1 MNYYIVFIAENGEEW
16 TVLTSEDFD
25 YIERVFEEL
34 SAPPQYNTELR
45 QTAEDIDTAL
55 TYEVVRY
62 DHSNF

>member
-16 TVLTSEDFD
+16 TILTSEDYD
-25 YIERVFEEL
+25 YIAQVFEEL

-45 QTAEDIDTAL
+45 QTEEDIDTAL
-55 TYEVVRY
+55 SYEVVRY